1 MNEELLKT
9 VQKASQGQPDWLQ
22 KKRSLAIMLQK
33 RFPLANQQ
41 QAWLAKWQELE
52 LVTNDE
58 SSLLNHDGDDF
69 VALPINM
76 AVQKYPELLQE
87 NLMEKAVRWQ
97 DNQLNA
103 LHLALMD
110 TGQFIYVPD
119 ETKLEKP
126 LKVGL
131 VTRSNNPHNLIIVGA
146 GAQVTV
152 IEESDYKTQSPLFAA
167 TEILMGTGAQVKF
180 CQNNHYHGDL
190 VRQAVHSYQARG
202 SKLEVEGVI
211 PENQQGYSSFYSFL
225 DGSDAHWNVQLASM
239 VEADCQQEV
248 VTQVV
253 GYGENTSAQVNEW
266 GWVAP
271 NAQLKWGK
279 LATVDDEPLEL
290 HQHRVIASNEKTV
303 VNDQK
308 EASHFNTPG
317 DFFKAQLPA
326 NSWLARLS

>member
-41 QAWLAKWQELE
+41 QAWLTKWQQPNLAA
-52 LVTNDE
+52 NDE
-58 SSLLNHDGDDF
+58 PSLLNHDGDDF
-69 VALPINM
+69 VALPINL

-119 ETKLEKP
+119 NTKLEEP
-126 LKVGL
+126 LKIRL
-131 VTRSNNPHNLIIVGA
+131 VTRNNNPHNLIIVGA
-146 GAQVTV
+146 GAQVTI
-152 IEESDYKTQSPLFAA
+152 IEESSYETQAPLYAA
-167 TEILMGTGAQVKF
+167 TEILLGTGAQVKF

-211 PENQQGYSSFYSFL
+211 PENQHGYSSFYSFL

-248 VTQVV
+248 VTQVD

-266 GWVAP
+266 GWVDS
-271 NAQLKWGK
+271 NAQIKWGK
-279 LATVDDEPLEL
+279 LATVDEEPLEL
-290 HQHRVIASNEKTV
+290 HQHRIIASSDRIMDD
-303 VNDQK
+303 DQK
-308 EASHFNTPG
+308 EASHFNAPG